1 LGSFKELEYQIPSR
15 SLPNSSGSFVY
26 PSRLRGYTAFWNY
39 KRKEIQGKFLKTK
52 NDKMNFTCSLHT
64 PLALIRARETQRKN
78 AIAKEG
84 SIQYLKEHR
93 ARVNEAEVNRLAAK
107 HSQLSQQNQATHTE
121 TKGLKE
127 SHVLTFQD
135 EQLKL
140 DSMVCRVSD
149 LETRQKQYELKCKT
163 LLAFNPVSLMSRAQ
177 KDEAA
182 RLILAYARPTEF
194 EELEA
199 LQSLIL
205 DFPVETPKPSGYLYG
220 LTNHVSYAVQCR
232 RQEHKELDEE
242 EAANNCLIA
251 AATAAEI
258 DESLWVLNEMPRPSS
273 LFYGLTN
280 PLSYSIQSGIQEQW
294 ELDLEKDAEETLAAA
309 TKTDEPLRYSV
320 TVNGE
325 VTKEPGDEPLQNK
338 VKGMQWS
345 FRKVCESLFLIHR
358 L

>member
-1 LGSFKELEYQIPSR
+1 M
-15 SLPNSSGSFVY
+15 NS
-26 PSRLRGYTAFWNY
+26 
-39 KRKEIQGKFLKTK
+39 
-52 NDKMNFTCSLHT
+52 TCSLHT

-84 SIQYLKEHR
+84 SIQYQKEHR
-93 ARVNEAEVNRLAAK
+93 ARVIEGEVNRLAAK
-107 HSQLSQQNQATHTE
+107 HSQENQATGTE
-121 TKGLKE
+121 TKCLKG
-127 SHVLTFQD
+127 SFVLTFQD
-135 EQLKL
+135 EQLQL
-140 DSMVCRVSD
+140 DSMVSRVSD
-149 LETRQKQYELKCKT
+149 LKNLQKQHELKCKT
-163 LLAFNPVSLMSRAQ
+163 FLAFNPASPMSLAQ

-182 RLILAYARPTEF
+182 RLILAYTRPTEF
-194 EELEA
+194 EELKS

-205 DFPVETPKPSGYLYG
+205 DFPVETLKPSGYLYG
-220 LTNHVSYAVQCR
+220 LTDHVSYAVQCR
-232 RQEHKELDEE
+232 RQEHKELAEE
-242 EAANNCLIA
+242 EAANTCLTA

-258 DESLWVLNEMPRPSS
+258 DESLRGFNEMPRPSS

-280 PLSYSIQSGIQEQW
+280 PLSHKIQSDKQEQW
-294 ELDLEKDAEETLAAA
+294 ELDLEKDAEEALDAA
-309 TKTDEPLRYSV
+309 TKTEESPRYSV